1 MRSTEQYQPQL
12 TDFLNYLSF
21 EKRYSPHTLEAYGN
35 DLAQFFSFLASQFE
49 SPALPDVEAT
59 FVRSWMAELKND
71 EMTAKSINRKMSS
84 LKSFFRFLLKA
95 GVVKKSPMLAINT
108 PKIKKRL
115 PEFVSEDQMEQLFTQ
130 ITFSEDWDGRTERLV
145 MLLFYTTGIRLAE
158 LVGLL
163 DTQVDPSNFQIK
175 VLGKGKKE
183 RIIPISREIS
193 AAMQDYIKDKP
204 ALPSGEI
211 CKQVFT
217 KKNGKAITRSGV
229 YQLVHR
235 NLTYVTT
242 IHKRSPHV
250 LRHSFATHL
259 LNKGA
264 DLNAVKELLGHAS
277 LASTQVY
284 THNTIEKLKN
294 TFNKAHPKA

>member
-1 MRSTEQYQPQL
+1 MHTTEQYQPQL

-35 DLAQFFSFLASQFE
+35 DLAQFFAFLASQFE
-49 SPALPDVEAT
+49 SPALPDIEAT

-71 EMTAKSINRKMSS
+71 EITAKSINRKMSS

-95 GVVKKSPMLAINT
+95 GVVKKSPMLAIYT

-130 ITFSEDWDGRTERLV
+130 ITFNEDWDGRTERLV
-145 MLLFYTTGIRLAE
+145 ILLFYTTGIRLAE

-163 DTQVDPSNFQIK
+163 DIQVDPSNFQIK
-175 VLGKGKKE
+175 VLGKGNKE

-193 AAMQDYIKDKP
+193 VAITDYIKDKP
-204 ALPSGEI
+204 ALSSGEK

-217 KKNGKAITRSGV
+217 NKKGKAITRSEV
-229 YQLVHR
+229 YQLVRR